1 MKALNKIYL
10 NNKFCCLLFL
20 FLLLACT
27 TKEKSALSTTD
38 EKEFK
43 LVYEFYKNVFE
54 NKSISLDSIQITL
67 EKLDRVSVKKTYNK
81 AILEISKA
89 AYYNKILSMQLSE
102 FHFLNGINLLKN
114 KPNDSLCDRAY
125 IGLGTINKNK
135 GYFVKA
141 LHYFQKSIENCEYNK
156 DTLRLAGAY
165 ASIAQLEF
173 EKNDINKA
181 RENCN
186 LVFKL
191 LNNKEQE
198 VPYLIALHTLAN
210 IEQSE
215 GNLDKAFQ
223 IDMKGL
229 NIAKQIN
236 FDKII
241 VTFQD
246 NLARFYLQKND
257 FKKAEYYFN
266 QNLIIDKKLKNPNW
280 IADTYIN
287 LGELFLKQND
297 FKKAEKFVNDA
308 LTILEENKLSNNTLK
323 AYKVLIA
330 ISKNNNNYKKA
341 FEIQEKYSD
350 YYSKIIN
357 EKKEASFAELDLI
370 FETNKKEKIIAANKI
385 ELMKNEIASKR
396 KNTWLIVLFCLL
408 VILLFY
414 FKNYQSKSKL
424 QKEQLVLQNQLLEEQ
439 SNLRVQ
445 EQRLDISRELH
456 DNVGTQL
463 TFIISILDHLNNK
476 KDRVD
481 TEINKKVELLSNFA
495 KKSISELR
503 DTIWVLNSDDLS
515 LNELKIKVLNFIKDA
530 GESVDETEF
539 LIDFESTNDIGLTSK
554 QAINIFRII
563 QEIINNAIKH
573 AHSKKIQLIFKCVEN
588 KIYLEV
594 SDDGV
599 GFNFEALKKK
609 SFGLTNI
616 QNRVNELQG
625 NLEVFSNEQGTK
637 FLISIILTK

>member
-1 MKALNKIYL
+1 M
-10 NNKFCCLLFL
+10 
-20 FLLLACT
+20 ACT
-27 TKEKSALSTTD
+27 TKEKSALSTTN

-43 LVYEFYKNVFE
+43 LVNELYKKVFE
-54 NKSISLDSIQITL
+54 NKSIALDSIQIIL
-67 EKLDRVSVKKTYNK
+67 EKLDRVSIKKTYNK
-81 AILEISKA
+81 AIFEISKA
-89 AYYNKILSMQLSE
+89 GFYNKTLSMQLSE

-135 GYFVKA
+135 GNFVKA
-141 LHYFQKSIENCEYNK
+141 LDYFQKSIANCEYNK

-181 RENCN
+181 RENCSQ
-186 LVFKL
+186 VFKL

-229 NIAKQIN
+229 NIAKQIS

-287 LGELFLKQND
+287 LGELFLKQNE
-297 FKKAEKFVNDA
+297 FLKAEKFVNDA

-330 ISKNNNNYKKA
+330 ISKKNNNYKRA

-396 KNTWLIVLFCLL
+396 KNTWLILLFCLL

-439 SNLRVQ
+439 SNLRIQ

-476 KDRVD
+476 KDKVD
-481 TEINKKVELLSNFA
+481 AEINKKVELLSNFA

-515 LNELKIKVLNFIKDA
+515 INELKIRVLNFIKDA

-539 LIDFESTNDIGLTSK
+539 LIDFESANDVELTSK

-599 GFNFEALKKK
+599 GFNFDALKKK

-625 NLEVFSNEQGTK
+625 ELEVFSNEQGTK
-637 FLISIILTK
+637 FLISIILIND